1 MGKKD
6 KEHRKKVAKRNER
19 LKQQKSTMQKT
30 FDTLLQQQME
40 KMKEEQELKVQAGD
54 QEINYEVIE
63 DKVIDHAFKFTPNEE
78 QSAKINK
85 EFEPEYDSAGFTIED
100 RELPTNE

>member
-63 DKVIDHAFKFTPNEE
+63 DEVVEQAFKFTPNEKE
-78 QSAKINK
+78 SEKINK

-100 RELPTNE
+100 IELPTDE